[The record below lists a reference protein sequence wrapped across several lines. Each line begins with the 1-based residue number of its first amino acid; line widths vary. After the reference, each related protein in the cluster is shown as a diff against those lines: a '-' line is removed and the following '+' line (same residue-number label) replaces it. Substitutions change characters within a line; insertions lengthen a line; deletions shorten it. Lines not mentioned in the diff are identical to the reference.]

1 MKKYSMR
8 LSLVLAIVLVFGN
21 CSFTNAD
28 VKAIKLGSQVQGT
41 LSVNN
46 SAAYV
51 INFSSTMK
59 VKLKVDAAL
68 TDYAGNQ
75 EVAED
80 DRDFEILMMSYDDYK
95 DYLEMVAEDVDN
107 ADDDNDD
114 AFYDEYDD
122 EDDDEDEE
130 DDDDIDYVIRD
141 FVDIGEGY
149 EENLEVEGGKY
160 VFVINNDDCEINYKF
175 LFKDISEYTKVIKL
189 NKKKLTL
196 KAKKSVKLVA
206 SPKKKG
212 KYITKVFWKSS
223 SKKVAKVDRN
233 GKVTAVKAGQCT
245 ISAWVKGGKKVKC
258 VVTVKGKK

>member
-8 LSLVLAIVLVFGN
+8 LSLILAIVLVFGN

-28 VKAIKLGSQVQGT
+28 VKAIKLGNKIQGT
-41 LSVNN
+41 LSVNS

-51 INFSSTMK
+51 IDFSSTMK
-59 VKLKVDAAL
+59 VKLTVDAAL

-75 EVAED
+75 TVAED

-95 DYLEMVAEDVDN
+95 DYLDMIAEDDDN
-107 ADDDNDD
+107 AGDDNDD
-114 AFYDEYDD
+114 SFYDDYDDDDD
-122 EDDDEDEE
+122 EDDE

-189 NKKKLTL
+189 NKKKLIL

-258 VVTVKGKK
+258 TVTVKSKK